1 MSKLFQI
8 NIVSNMLST
17 GKIAEDIAKV
27 AISKGWE
34 CYIAYGRK
42 ARPGVSKEIRIGS
55 VVSTLEHY
63 AENKLF
69 DNEGLASR
77 LATRRLIRQ
86 IEQIKPD
93 IIQLHNIHDH
103 YLNYPIL
110 FRYLAT
116 LDVPVIWVQH
126 DCWAFTG
133 GCFYF
138 EVFGCE
144 GYKTGCHICPEKRAL
159 FCNRAK
165 MQFQMKKKLT
175 ESIRSLSFVV
185 VSDWLGNL
193 MKQSVQKN
201 RLIKVIHNGVDI
213 NRFRPLKKSVD
224 GEGKFRIIGV
234 AAVWSVRKG
243 FDDFVRL
250 RQMLPSDFEITMVG
264 LSGKQKLAL
273 PLGIRGI
280 NRTTNVEELVQLYS
294 DADVFV
300 NPTYSDNFPTTNIE
314 ALACG
319 TPVITYM
326 TGGSPE
332 AIDEKTG
339 VVVEQGNID
348 ALAEAIREIRVRP
361 LSKEDCRQRAVEM
374 FDKDKCF
381 EQYMMLYNRLIAN
394 QIIEG

>member
-1 MSKLFQI
+1 M
-8 NIVSNMLST
+8 T
-17 GKIAEDIAKV
+17 A
-27 AISKGWE
+27 
-34 CYIAYGRK
+34 GR
-42 ARPGVSKEIRIGS
+42 
-55 VVSTLEHY
+55 L
-63 AENKLF
+63 
-69 DNEGLASR
+69 LADVFILR
-77 LATRRLIRQ
+77 L
-86 IEQIKPD
+86 
-93 IIQLHNIHDH
+93 
-103 YLNYPIL
+103 
-110 FRYLAT
+110 
-116 LDVPVIWVQH
+116 LD
-126 DCWAFTG
+126 
-133 GCFYF
+133 
-138 EVFGCE
+138 EE